1 MVAAALE
8 GRRGIG
14 IELEQKYFDVAKK
27 RVEEATLTKGPE
39 SGIIEQDFTTRE
51 EASDDHKPTDKEAQ

>member
-1 MVAAALE
+1 MVGAALE

-27 RVEEATLTKGPE
+27 RVEEAQMTFTPDST
-39 SGIIEQDFTTRE
+39 SGIIDKSDISSE
-51 EASDDHKPTDKEAQ
+51 ETKQ

>member
-27 RVEEATLTKGPE
+27 RVEEAQNSFTQETE
-39 SGIIEQDFTTRE
+39 SSIIEKKDISTSE
-51 EASDDHKPTDKEAQ
+51 ETQS

>member
-1 MVAAALE
+1 MVGAALE

-27 RVEEATLTKGPE
+27 RVEEAQKSFTQDTE
-39 SGIIEQDFTTRE
+39 SSIIEEKDISTSE
-51 EASDDHKPTDKEAQ
+51 ETKQ